1 MESWVQIQVPDDHVI
16 LVSFQWLHIEVP
28 CVYDAVDLF
37 IGGDHVIEKR
47 KKYNCL
53 HCFPT
58 GSFADISSC
67 KLHSYTKLPLST
79 R

>member
-16 LVSFQWLHIEVP
+16 LVSFQWLHVEVP

-47 KKYNCL
+47 KKYNCI
-53 HCFPT
+53 H
-58 GSFADISSC
+58 
-67 KLHSYTKLPLST
+67 
-79 R
+79 

>member
-16 LVSFQWLHIEVP
+16 LVSFQWLHVEVP

-47 KKYNCL
+47 KKIQLYSL
-53 HCFPT
+53 FSLQ
-58 GSFADISSC
+58 SFRR
-67 KLHSYTKLPLST
+67 YQ
-79 R
+79 